1 MTEFV
6 SGGDLSSVLQSDKY
20 EAEVEKWETRVKFA
34 RQIARGMLHLHS
46 HQPPI
51 IHHDLKAQN
60 VLVEC
65 TQLNDGVQFI
75 CKVVY
80 MI

>member
-1 MTEFV
+1 M
-6 SGGDLSSVLQSDKY
+6 SSLLQSAKY

-34 RQIARGMLHLHS
+34 RQIARGKLHLHS
-46 HQPPI
+46 NQPPV

-80 MI
+80 MINRSIC